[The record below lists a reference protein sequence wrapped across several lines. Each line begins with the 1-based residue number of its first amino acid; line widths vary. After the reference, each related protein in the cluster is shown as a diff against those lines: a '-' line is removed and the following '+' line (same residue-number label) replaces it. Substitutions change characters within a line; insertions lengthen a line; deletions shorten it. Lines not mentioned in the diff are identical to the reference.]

1 MTSEAATTSDT
12 KVTLTPELIG
22 EATSLKQLQALL
34 KTVDPSGFAH
44 TTKKQ
49 TLTALIYHAIQQAKA
64 AGSTAARSP
73 TLPTSPAAAPPRS
86 VSFPHHETQ
95 RLTPQ
100 PSTRDQTRWNE
111 HSRRLEELDRRLEE
125 MDIRSRQLN
134 LILYN
139 LPEDQ
144 EDPLADVWARIDEKH
159 RPGMCVDEMP
169 KRLGR
174 RLSDNTRTRPVRV
187 KFGTLGGKHL
197 FLKYAKVLRQAGF
210 RIDDDLTRLQ
220 QEERKS
226 YDGDFK
232 TLKSKGYSPF
242 FRGSQ
247 LHYFHAD
254 KMHTC
259 RQGMARS
266 ISQVCFLQ
274 PQPDQVGE
282 GVKSPHAERDI
293 DALMKAVLG
302 LEAKLDDN
310 RKEMLVKPVLNWNVK
325 DFLSF

>member
-1 MTSEAATTSDT
+1 MHSAMTPEAATISDA

-49 TLTALIYHAIQQAKA
+49 TLTALIYHAIEQARA

-73 TLPTSPAAAPPRS
+73 TLPTSPAASLPRS
-86 VSFPHHETQ
+86 VSFPRYETE

-100 PSTRDQTRWNE
+100 PSTTDQSRWKE
-111 HSRRLEELDRRLEE
+111 HNRRLEELDRRLEE

-144 EDPLADVWARIDEKH
+144 EDPLTDVWAKIDEKD

-174 RLSDNTRTRPVRV
+174 RSSDNTRTRPVRV
-187 KFGTLGGKHL
+187 KFGTLCGKHL
-197 FLKYAKVLRQAGF
+197 FLKHAKVLRQAGF

-226 YDGDFK
+226 YDADFN

-242 FRGSQ
+242 FRGSL

-259 RQGMARS
+259 RQGMAHS
-266 ISQVCFLQ
+266 ISQACFVQ
-274 PQPDQVGE
+274 PQPDQPDQMGE
-282 GVKSPHAERDI
+282 GVNSPHAEYD
-293 DALMKAVLG
+293 VL
-302 LEAKLDDN
+302 
-310 RKEMLVKPVLNWNVK
+310 
-325 DFLSF
+325 S